1 MGASSGTTSACKLV
15 PVAAAAAHIST
26 RQTDWLRGD
35 SFDGE
40 TDSQSDGKKS
50 AGRKGQLQWVNGAV
64 LESTEEKAI
73 WWEATKDLL
82 FHFT

>member
-40 TDSQSDGKKS
+40 TDNQSDGKKS
-50 AGRKGQLQWVNGAV
+50 AGRKGQLQ
-64 LESTEEKAI
+64 
-73 WWEATKDLL
+73 
-82 FHFT
+82 